1 MRRLRENAGDIARR
15 DRRRTIPYMDEHAD
29 APATP
34 LVVATDGSALG
45 NPGAGGWAW
54 YVNRQH
60 YGCGG
65 DPGPVTNNQM
75 EIIALTRALEANT
88 DEHLLLEIDSQ
99 YVINAVTKWHFGWR
113 KRGWTNSKGEPVANR
128 ELLET
133 AISLLS
139 ARRER
144 GLRTE
149 FCWIRGHDGHPR
161 NEEAD
166 RHAREQ
172 ASLARSTNRR
182 TRTGITPGN

>member
-1 MRRLRENAGDIARR
+1 
-15 DRRRTIPYMDEHAD
+15 MDEHAD

-166 RHAREQ
+166 RYAREQ